1 MTDTATSADG
11 TKIAYD
17 RTGEGPALI
26 LIGGALSGRHGG
38 APLAAQL
45 TSQFSVVTVDRRG
58 RGDSGDTPPYLPARE
73 VEDLTAVIEAN
84 GGSAHV
90 YGHSSGGVLALEA
103 AAAGAQMIKLG
114 VYEPPYLT
122 DTTGGQAPAATE
134 KGVSDALEAGDPGAA
149 VEIFIRATGAPFD
162 PAIKESPWWPAM
174 VAAAPTLPY
183 DLAMVGDSSVPTER
197 LAKIAVP
204 TLGLYGSESASWA
217 HESITAV
224 TAAIPGATQAVAQGQ
239 THAAAPEV
247 IAPIIIDFFG

>member
-103 AAAGAQMIKLG
+103 AAAGAPITKLA

-122 DTTGGQAPAATE
+122 RDPVAPEPTTAAD
-134 KGVSDALEAGDPGAA
+134 VQSALDGGDPGAA
-149 VEIFIRATGAPFD
+149 VEIFMRSTGAPWD
-162 PAIKESPWWPAM
+162 PAMKETPWWPALLG
-174 VAAAPTLPY
+174 VAHTLPY
-183 DLAMVGDSSVPTER
+183 DLALVGDGQVPAER
-197 LAKIAVP
+197 LAKVSMPI
-204 TLGLYGSESASWA
+204 LGLYGGDSPAWA
-217 HESITAV
+217 HNAIAAV
-224 TAAIPGATQAVAQGQ
+224 TAAIPGARQVVVEGQ
-239 THAAAPEV
+239 THAAAPEAV
-247 IAPIIIDFFG
+247 APIIIDFFK